1 MASQET
7 MKDVNL
13 YYLGGLPEDDGPQ
26 YVICGGETFVL
37 PPKGESLRIP
47 LYKAEDLMR
56 RYNVKGAFMFSLT
69 KLGTAPTPAPERKFT
84 RDELLMMLSNMPAE
98 SEEEVE
104 LDLSG
109 EPDAQ
114 LAETS
119 LEVPPGEND
128 EPASEEPVE
137 ETQPEAAQEPAPAT
151 EPTPKSETAPAPRT
165 RKKTEGAK

>member
-26 YVICGGETFVL
+26 YVICGGEAFVL

-69 KLGTAPTPAPERKFT
+69 KLGTAPAPAQERKFT
-84 RDELLMMLSNMPAE
+84 RDELLMMLSKLPAE
-98 SEEEVE
+98 DESDVE

-109 EPDAQ
+109 EPDAPVT
-114 LAETS
+114 EIS
-119 LEVPPGEND
+119 LEVPSGEND

-137 ETQPEAAQEPAPAT
+137 ETEAA
-151 EPTPKSETAPAPRT
+151 PKSETDTAPAP
-165 RKKTEGAK
+165 KGKGKSKANGAK